1 MVVWKANFPHHE
13 EVEGVKPRT
22 KPMKSLPRRV
32 TDWAL
37 RLLYEDRAQDLI
49 EYALMASAVAVAA
62 GAMIPPVA
70 NNVSVVFS
78 RVTSVLGRPP
88 G

>member
-1 MVVWKANFPHHE
+1 
-13 EVEGVKPRT
+13 
-22 KPMKSLPRRV
+22 MKSLPRRV
-32 TDWAL
+32 TAWTL

-62 GAMIPPVA
+62 GAFMPPVA
-70 NNVSVVFS
+70 NQLSAIFS
-78 RVTSVLGRPP
+78 KVADLAGRTP

>member
-1 MVVWKANFPHHE
+1 
-13 EVEGVKPRT
+13 
-22 KPMKSLPRRV
+22 MKSLPRRV

-62 GAMIPPVA
+62 GAMIPPVTS
-70 NNVSVVFS
+70 NVSLIFS
-78 RVTSVLGRPP
+78 KVTSVIGRTS